1 MHRWICGLAVLGMVS
16 CGGRQEGLEV
26 KAFRLR
32 SAEEVKEENPVVRG
46 ERLKRL
52 HGAVSM
58 AERRERLGDY
68 YTVHWDGPAGTE
80 GQEVRI
86 VFEYRQAATGAKVLS
101 MTEERPGTATGTVEF
116 TVTGPAYQQGGRV
129 LAWRIR
135 LYRGGE
141 LMDTKRS
148 YLWN

>member
-1 MHRWICGLAVLGMVS
+1 MLRWICGLAVLGMVS

-58 AERRERLGDY
+58 ADRRDRLGDY
-68 YTVHWDGPAGTE
+68 YTVHWDGPAGRE

-86 VFEYRQAATGAKVLS
+86 VFDYRQAATGAKVLS
-101 MTEERPGTATGTVEF
+101 MTEERPGAATGTVEF
-116 TVTGPAYQQGGRV
+116 AVTGPAYQKGGRV

-135 LYRGGE
+135 LYRDGE
-141 LMDTKRS
+141 LVDTKRS

>member
-1 MHRWICGLAVLGMVS
+1 MVS